1 MENMTDEE
9 KKEEAKKRAII
20 LMTLKEVYKPKNE
33 EKIVKV
39 KEPNKTPK
47 NYGKLLNK
55 KKW

>member
-9 KKEEAKKRAII
+9 KAKIRAEII
-20 LMTLKEVYKPKNE
+20 MSLKKGYKPKDE
-33 EKIVKV
+33 EKIIKV

>member
-9 KKEEAKKRAII
+9 KII
-20 LMTLKEVYKPKNE
+20 
-33 EKIVKV
+33 KV

>member
-1 MENMTDEE
+1 MKNMTDEE
-9 KKEEAKKRAII
+9 KKEEAKRRAII
-20 LMTLKEVYKPKNE
+20 LMTLKEGYKPKDK
-33 EKIVKV
+33 EKIIKV

>member
-1 MENMTDEE
+1 
-9 KKEEAKKRAII
+9 
-20 LMTLKEVYKPKNE
+20 MTLKEGYKPKDE
-33 EKIVKV
+33 EKIIKV

>member
-9 KKEEAKKRAII
+9 KKEGESLIRYF
-20 LMTLKEVYKPKNE
+20 LLTLKEGYKPKDE
-33 EKIVKV
+33 EKIIKV

>member
-1 MENMTDEE
+1 MKNMTDEE
-9 KKEEAKKRAII
+9 KKEEAKRRAII
-20 LMTLKEVYKPKNE
+20 LMTLKEGYKPKD
-33 EKIVKV
+33 EKKIIKV